1 MAIVDPAADAFAASD
16 RAECGGRRRSAASAR
31 RGCRSRRWSLVLL
44 LFFGLPMLVV
54 LAVSFFD
61 FSRTE
66 IIPAFIFDN
75 YIDLFR
81 SEVTLRLYAS
91 SLKFALIVWAVTL
104 VLGFNIAYFLVFH
117 VRGLLFQ
124 IGLFLLCTVP
134 FLTSNIIRMIS
145 WIPFLG
151 RNGIFN
157 QALQGAGVTS
167 QPLEFLLF
175 SDFAVIVAYVH
186 LFTLFMVV
194 PIFNS
199 MARIDKSLL
208 EAARDAGAGRFR
220 VVAEVV
226 CPLSRTGIALGSI
239 FVVTLV
245 MGDFF
250 VVRTMSGGQSASV
263 VSALQ
268 NEVAA
273 LQYPPAA
280 ASAVIMVII
289 VTLMVAAILRVVDV
303 RKELG
308 GVGGMHGDDTRPWTF
323 YAFAAFFTLF
333 VLFLYGPMFV
343 IYILS
348 FQGPNGGMTFPLNG
362 VSLHWFNALISQT
375 RVGDIAGSFVRSI
388 GLAAIVAVVTVVL
401 SVLAGLAFRVASAA
415 RPSPSISPSRA

>member
-1 MAIVDPAADAFAASD
+1 MAILDQTADGLAAAVSGPAAGPVAAD
-16 RAECGGRRRSAASAR
+16 DGGERASWFQVGP
-31 RGCRSRRWSLVLL
+31 LVVVLA

-61 FSRTE
+61 FDRSD

-75 YIDLFR
+75 YTELFR
-81 SEVTLRLYAS
+81 SEVTLRLYTS
-91 SLKFALIVWAVTL
+91 SIKFALIVWAVTF
-104 VLGFNIAYFLVFH
+104 VLGFNVAYFLVFH
-117 VRGLLFQ
+117 VRGTLWQ
-124 IGLFLLCTVP
+124 IALFLLCTVP

-157 QALQGAGVTS
+157 QALMGSGAVQ

-208 EAARDAGAGRFR
+208 EAAHDAGASRFR
-220 VVAEVV
+220 VVWEVV
-226 CPLSRTGIALGSI
+226 LPLSKSGIALGSI
-239 FVVTLV
+239 FVITLV
-245 MGDFF
+245 MGDSF

-289 VTLMVAAILRVVDV
+289 VTLMVAGILRLVDV
-303 RKELG
+303 RKEL
-308 GVGGMHGDDTRPWTF
+308 
-323 YAFAAFFTLF
+323 
-333 VLFLYGPMFV
+333 
-343 IYILS
+343 
-348 FQGPNGGMTFPLNG
+348 
-362 VSLHWFNALISQT
+362 
-375 RVGDIAGSFVRSI
+375 
-388 GLAAIVAVVTVVL
+388 
-401 SVLAGLAFRVASAA
+401 A
-415 RPSPSISPSRA
+415 R

>member
-1 MAIVDPAADAFAASD
+1 MAMTDRAADALLA
-16 RAECGGRRRSAASAR
+16 SAAPAATEHAAIDPA
-31 RGCRSRRWSLVLL
+31 GERSSWFQVSPLVLVLL

-54 LAVSFFD
+54 FVVSFFD
-61 FSRTE
+61 FSRTN

-91 SLKFALIVWAVTL
+91 SLKFAAIVWLVTL

-117 VRGLLFQ
+117 VRSLLVP

-134 FLTSNIIRMIS
+134 FLTSNVIRMIS

-157 QALQGAGVTS
+157 QGLMGTGITS
-167 QPLEFLLF
+167 EPLEFLLF
-175 SDFAVIVAYVH
+175 SDFAVVVAYVH

-226 CPLSRTGIALGSI
+226 WPPSPPGISLGSI

-245 MGDFF
+245 MGDSF

-289 VTLMVAAILRVVDV
+289 VTLMVAGILRLVDV
-303 RKELG
+303 RKEL
-308 GVGGMHGDDTRPWTF
+308 
-323 YAFAAFFTLF
+323 
-333 VLFLYGPMFV
+333 
-343 IYILS
+343 
-348 FQGPNGGMTFPLNG
+348 
-362 VSLHWFNALISQT
+362 
-375 RVGDIAGSFVRSI
+375 
-388 GLAAIVAVVTVVL
+388 
-401 SVLAGLAFRVASAA
+401 A
-415 RPSPSISPSRA
+415 R

>member
-1 MAIVDPAADAFAASD
+1 MALLDQTADGLAAAVSGPEAGPVAVDDGGERASWFQV
-16 RAECGGRRRSAASAR
+16 GP
-31 RGCRSRRWSLVLL
+31 LVVVLT

-61 FSRTE
+61 FDRSD

-75 YIDLFR
+75 YAELFR
-81 SEVTLRLYAS
+81 SEVTLRLYMS
-91 SLKFALIVWAVTL
+91 SIKFALIVWAVTF
-104 VLGFNIAYFLVFH
+104 VLGFNVAYFLVFH
-117 VRGLLFQ
+117 VRGTLWQ
-124 IGLFLLCTVP
+124 IALFLLCTVP

-157 QALQGAGVTS
+157 QALVGSGAVQ

-208 EAARDAGAGRFR
+208 EAAHDAGASRFR
-220 VVAEVV
+220 VVYEIVL
-226 CPLSRTGIALGSI
+226 PLSKSGIALGSI

-245 MGDFF
+245 MGDSF

-289 VTLMVAAILRVVDV
+289 VTLMVAGILRLVDV
-303 RKELG
+303 RKEL
-308 GVGGMHGDDTRPWTF
+308 
-323 YAFAAFFTLF
+323 
-333 VLFLYGPMFV
+333 
-343 IYILS
+343 
-348 FQGPNGGMTFPLNG
+348 
-362 VSLHWFNALISQT
+362 
-375 RVGDIAGSFVRSI
+375 
-388 GLAAIVAVVTVVL
+388 
-401 SVLAGLAFRVASAA
+401 A
-415 RPSPSISPSRA
+415 R

>member
-1 MAIVDPAADAFAASD
+1 MAILDQTADGLAAAGPGPEAGPVAADDGGERASWFQV
-16 RAECGGRRRSAASAR
+16 GP
-31 RGCRSRRWSLVLL
+31 LVVVLT

-61 FSRTE
+61 YDRSD

-75 YIDLFR
+75 YAELFR
-81 SEVTLRLYAS
+81 SEVTLRLYTS
-91 SLKFALIVWAVTL
+91 SIKFALIVWAVTFI
-104 VLGFNIAYFLVFH
+104 LGFNVAYFLVFH
-117 VRGLLFQ
+117 VRGTLWQ
-124 IGLFLLCTVP
+124 IALFLLCTVP

-157 QALQGAGVTS
+157 QALMGSGAVQ

-208 EAARDAGAGRFR
+208 EAAHDAGASRFR
-220 VVAEVV
+220 VVSEVV
-226 CPLSRTGIALGSI
+226 LPLSKSGIALGSI
-239 FVVTLV
+239 FVITLV
-245 MGDFF
+245 MGDSF

-289 VTLMVAAILRVVDV
+289 VTLMVAGILRLVDV
-303 RKELG
+303 RKEL
-308 GVGGMHGDDTRPWTF
+308 
-323 YAFAAFFTLF
+323 
-333 VLFLYGPMFV
+333 
-343 IYILS
+343 
-348 FQGPNGGMTFPLNG
+348 
-362 VSLHWFNALISQT
+362 
-375 RVGDIAGSFVRSI
+375 
-388 GLAAIVAVVTVVL
+388 
-401 SVLAGLAFRVASAA
+401 A
-415 RPSPSISPSRA
+415 R